1 MVYIIDPQ
9 NAGISGNMIIG
20 ALVDLG
26 ADGEKV
32 KCLMEDVAVD
42 FGEVEVSLNK
52 VNKSGID
59 ATFCNVKTIDEDNEN
74 NHHVHFPDFMEK
86 IDLLKYADIENLTD
100 EMVEMAKKV
109 FKRIAISES
118 RVHGKSLEEVHFHEV
133 GAADAVADVLGSICA
148 YFDLGMNNDKV
159 VGLPIAVGGG
169 VVKTAHGR
177 IPVPAPA
184 SLDILKGLN
193 EDSFKDF
200 SKGEAKCIGGP
211 VNSELATP
219 TGSAIYAEI
228 CDEISEFIPP
238 VKPKKIAYG
247 AGKKDFDHPNILR
260 IIETSDISEKDT
272 IDVIETNL
280 DHLTGEEIG
289 YLFDNLLDNG
299 ASDVSIT
306 PIIMKKNR
314 QGSLLK
320 VISKRKNRNQLV
332 NVIFKETGSLG
343 IRIAPNLH
351 RGIAK
356 REFVKKEFEI
366 NGEIFEVTFKNGYV
380 NGEIISS
387 RAEYE
392 DLKKIAQKTGL
403 PLIKVKE
410 MIR

>member
-1 MVYIIDPQ
+1 MTIIIDPQ
-9 NAGISGNMIIG
+9 SSGIAGNMIIG

-26 ADGEKV
+26 ANKDELKEIMEKSAEAFGKVKVSFNKISKHGIDSTFCHVEMIEHQPPVNYPEFIEKIESLDIDEKV
-32 KCLMEDVAVD
+32 KET
-42 FGEVEVSLNK
+42 S
-52 VNKSGID
+52 I
-59 ATFCNVKTIDEDNEN
+59 NVFE
-74 NHHVHFPDFMEK
+74 
-86 IDLLKYADIENLTD
+86 
-100 EMVEMAKKV
+100 
-109 FKRIAISES
+109 RIAKAES
-118 RVHGKSLEEVHFHEV
+118 KVHGKTLQTVHFHEV
-133 GAADAVADVLGSICA
+133 GASDAVADVIGSIYA
-148 YFDLGMNNDKV
+148 YYSLNLNQQKII
-159 VGLPIAVGGG
+159 GLPIAVGGG
-169 VVKTAHGR
+169 RVKTAHGT

-184 SLDILKGLN
+184 VLEILKDAN
-193 EDSFKDF
+193 
-200 SKGEAKCIGGP
+200 IVGGP
-211 VNSELATP
+211 VDSELATP

-314 QGSLLK
+314 QGILLK

>member
-1 MVYIIDPQ
+1 MTIIIDPQ
-9 NAGISGNMIIG
+9 SSGIAGNMIIG

-26 ADGEKV
+26 ANKDELKEIMEKSAEAFGKVKVSFNKISKHGIDSTFCHVEMIEHQPPVNYPEFIEKIESLDIDEKV
-32 KCLMEDVAVD
+32 KET
-42 FGEVEVSLNK
+42 S
-52 VNKSGID
+52 I
-59 ATFCNVKTIDEDNEN
+59 NVFE
-74 NHHVHFPDFMEK
+74 
-86 IDLLKYADIENLTD
+86 
-100 EMVEMAKKV
+100 
-109 FKRIAISES
+109 RIAKAES
-118 RVHGKSLEEVHFHEV
+118 KVHGKTLQTVHFHEV
-133 GAADAVADVLGSICA
+133 GASDAVADVIGSIYA
-148 YFDLGMNNDKV
+148 YYSLNLNQQKII
-159 VGLPIAVGGG
+159 GLPIAVGGG
-169 VVKTAHGR
+169 RVKTAHGT

-184 SLDILKGLN
+184 VLEILKDAN
-193 EDSFKDF
+193 
-200 SKGEAKCIGGP
+200 IVGGP
-211 VNSELATP
+211 VDSELATP

-228 CDEISEFIPP
+228 CDEISELIPP

>member
-1 MVYIIDPQ
+1 MTIIIDPQ
-9 NAGISGNMIIG
+9 SSGIAGNMIIG

-26 ADGEKV
+26 ANKDELKEIMEKSAEAFGKVKVSFNKISKHGIDSTFCHVEMIEHQPPVNYPEFIEKIESLDIDEKV
-32 KCLMEDVAVD
+32 KET
-42 FGEVEVSLNK
+42 S
-52 VNKSGID
+52 I
-59 ATFCNVKTIDEDNEN
+59 NVFE
-74 NHHVHFPDFMEK
+74 
-86 IDLLKYADIENLTD
+86 
-100 EMVEMAKKV
+100 
-109 FKRIAISES
+109 RIAKAES
-118 RVHGKSLEEVHFHEV
+118 KVHGKTLQTIHFHEV
-133 GAADAVADVLGSICA
+133 GASDAVADVIGSIYA
-148 YFDLGMNNDKV
+148 YYSLNLNQQKII
-159 VGLPIAVGGG
+159 GLPIAVGGG
-169 VVKTAHGR
+169 RVKTAHGT

-184 SLDILKGLN
+184 VLEILKDAN
-193 EDSFKDF
+193 
-200 SKGEAKCIGGP
+200 IVGGP
-211 VNSELATP
+211 VDSELATP

-228 CDEISEFIPP
+228 CDEISEFIPHI
-238 VKPKKIAYG
+238 KPKKIAYG

-289 YLFDNLLDNG
+289 YLFDKLLDNG

-366 NGEIFEVTFKNGYV
+366 NGETFEVTFKNGYV

-392 DLKKIAQKTGL
+392 DLKKISQKTGL

>member
-1 MVYIIDPQ
+1 MTIIIDPQ
-9 NAGISGNMIIG
+9 SSGIAGNMIIG

-26 ADGEKV
+26 ANKDELKEIMEKSAEAFGKVKVSFNKISKHGIDSTFCHVEMIEHQPPVNYPEFIEKIESLDIDEKV
-32 KCLMEDVAVD
+32 KET
-42 FGEVEVSLNK
+42 S
-52 VNKSGID
+52 I
-59 ATFCNVKTIDEDNEN
+59 NVFE
-74 NHHVHFPDFMEK
+74 
-86 IDLLKYADIENLTD
+86 
-100 EMVEMAKKV
+100 
-109 FKRIAISES
+109 RIAKAES
-118 RVHGKSLEEVHFHEV
+118 KVHGKTLQTVHFHEV
-133 GAADAVADVLGSICA
+133 GASDAVADVIGSIYA
-148 YFDLGMNNDKV
+148 YYSLNLNQQKII
-159 VGLPIAVGGG
+159 GLPIAVGGG
-169 VVKTAHGR
+169 RVKTAHGT

-184 SLDILKGLN
+184 VLEILKDAN
-193 EDSFKDF
+193 
-200 SKGEAKCIGGP
+200 IVGGP
-211 VNSELATP
+211 VDSELATP

-289 YLFDNLLDNG
+289 YLFDKLLDNG

-356 REFVKKEFEI
+356 REFVKKEFDI
-366 NGEIFEVTFKNGYV
+366 NGETFEVTFKNGYV